1 LKFSIN
7 LALKAKFDP
16 SLYKSADENIKI
28 PFKAAKMGKNGVNL
42 IQIYTAPS

>member
-16 SLYKSADENIKI
+16 NLYKSANENIKN
-28 PFKAAKMGKNGVNL
+28 PFKAEKTG
-42 IQIYTAPS
+42 